1 MNSGFCLR
9 HPDGGGPSHVA
20 ILLDNSHIIAIFSG
34 KHVFIGQRLF
44 KNCAGEDAKDF
55 PVLFVPN
62 DGDPLEGGGAV
73 DLEPELGVF
82 RGLEDGP
89 QWFSIAGEVEVYLV
103 GCGDGPPVIH
113 CLYYSLACEV
123 LAKHPTI
130 AGVLGDVVGAG
141 EDA

>member
-20 ILLDNSHIIAIFSG
+20 ILLDNSYVISIFSG
-34 KHVFIGQRLF
+34 KHVLVSQRLF
-44 KNCAGEDAKDF
+44 KNCVGEDPEDL

-73 DLEPELGVF
+73 DLEPQLGVF
-82 RGLEDGP
+82 LGFEDRAER
-89 QWFSIAGEVEVYLV
+89 FFVAGEIEVYLV
-103 GCGDGPPVIH
+103 GGGNCSSIVEPLDDT
-113 CLYYSLACEV
+113 LAGEV
-123 LAKHPTI
+123 LAIDPSI
-130 AGVLGDVVGAG
+130 AGMLGDMIGTG